1 MLKVLSLTALLTLS
15 ACSTV
20 PVVVPVPQHLTVPCT
35 AQELPQGTI
44 TTGDIVRYAHDLK
57 YALRGCDDR
66 MAAIRA
72 LSGE

>member
-1 MLKVLSLTALLTLS
+1 MLKVLFLTVLLTLS
-15 ACSTV
+15 GCSTV
-20 PVVVPVPQHLTVPCT
+20 PVVVPVPEHLTVPCT

-44 TTGDIVRYAHDLK
+44 TNADIVSYTQGLK

-72 LSGE
+72 LQ